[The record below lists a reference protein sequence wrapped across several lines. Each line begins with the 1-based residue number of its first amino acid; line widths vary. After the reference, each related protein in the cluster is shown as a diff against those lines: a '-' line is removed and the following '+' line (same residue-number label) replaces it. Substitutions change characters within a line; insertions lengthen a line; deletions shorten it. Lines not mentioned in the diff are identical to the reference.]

1 VGLLVDI
8 PPCSLSTTTP
18 YLAPNGRGGF
28 SGFRATTPPSPQERA
43 SGVVS
48 LVPPTPPLY
57 PEHEQ
62 ATLRQH
68 PAASLPWQR
77 RPLPLHFASLPTPL
91 PRLNV
96 TGAVYFSFSRCP
108 SPSSVRQR
116 HPSLALSARRRFLV
130 HPTPTLA
137 SNTGGGSV
145 FFHAAKATTT
155 PPSNSVP
162 LCLRHIPL
170 RRTSPLTASTPL
182 AAAWRPGR
190 PVARQRARPPLAH
203 NHTPSPTTAR
213 APSTIQHT
221 KKYHKRWSKS
231 RTSQPQRIKSAAAA
245 LTPQ

>member
-1 VGLLVDI
+1 VLSVNHHPLSRPKREGGFLWVSCHNPTLASRASKWGSI
-8 PPCSLSTTTP
+8 SRSPNPHLHPEYEQAWFPPAPRRIATVAEATSPSPLRAAAPASLST
-18 YLAPNGRGGF
+18 
-28 SGFRATTPPSPQERA
+28 
-43 SGVVS
+43 
-48 LVPPTPPLY
+48 
-57 PEHEQ
+57 
-62 ATLRQH
+62 
-68 PAASLPWQR
+68 
-77 RPLPLHFASLPTPL
+77 PLPC
-91 PRLNV
+91 LNA
-96 TGAVYFSFSRCP
+96 TGVVYFSLSRCP
-108 SPSSVRQR
+108 SPPSVRQR
-116 HPSLALSARRRFLV
+116 HPSRARRRFLV

-137 SNTGGGSV
+137 SNTSGWG
-145 FFHAAKATTT
+145 FCFLYAAKAT

-190 PVARQRARPPLAH
+190 PVARQRARPSLAH